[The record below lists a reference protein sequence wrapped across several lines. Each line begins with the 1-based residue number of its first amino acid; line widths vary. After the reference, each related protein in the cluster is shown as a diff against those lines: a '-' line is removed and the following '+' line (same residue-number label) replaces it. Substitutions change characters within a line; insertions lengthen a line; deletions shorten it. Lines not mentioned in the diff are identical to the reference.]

1 MAKPLEGLPKRT
13 ESMNLNAANVGALVR
28 LTITRPREA
37 AAQLMGMNIPDDARW
52 LGFVIVVV
60 LSVLI
65 GQVSVLM
72 MGEEGFQGSMLFMA
86 MFQTSILLGMVVAVQ
101 GIGRA
106 LGGGGTFPDTL
117 VLMAWLQFVMLV
129 FQLVQIVSLLLFPA
143 MFGLVTIAALVFF
156 MWMLTNFI
164 MALHG
169 FTSPTK
175 VFVGIIFSFFAMAVI
190 LAILLGMMGL
200 APGGV

>member
-1 MAKPLEGLPKRT
+1 
-13 ESMNLNAANVGALVR
+13 MNLNAANVSALVR
-28 LTITRPREA
+28 LTMTRPREA
-37 AAQLMGMNIPDDARW
+37 AGRLLDMNIPDDARW

-60 LSVLI
+60 LSVII
-65 GQVSVLM
+65 GQISVLL

-106 LGGGGTFPDTL
+106 LGGSGTFPDTL
-117 VLMAWLQFVMLV
+117 MLVAWLQFVMLV
-129 FQLVQIVSLLLFPA
+129 FQLIQIVSLLILPGV
-143 MFGLVTIAALVFF
+143 FGLITIAALVFF

-169 FTSPTK
+169 FVSPIK
-175 VFVGIIFSFFAMAVI
+175 VFVGIIFSFFGMAMV

>member
-1 MAKPLEGLPKRT
+1 
-13 ESMNLNAANVGALVR
+13 MNLNAANVGALVR
-28 LTITRPREA
+28 LSITRPREA
-37 AAQLMGMNIPDDARW
+37 ATRLLNMNIPDDARW

-65 GQVSVLM
+65 GQISVVLM
-72 MGEEGFQGSMLFMA
+72 GEGGFEGSMLFMA
-86 MFQTSILLGMVVAVQ
+86 MFQTSLLLGMVVAVQ

-106 LGGGGTFPDTL
+106 LGGKGTFPDTL
-117 VLMAWLQFVMLV
+117 LLMAWLQFVMLV
-129 FQLVQIVSLLLFPA
+129 FQLVQIVALLVIPA
-143 MFGLVTIAALVFF
+143 VFGLITIVALVFF

-169 FTSPTK
+169 FTSTAK
-175 VFVGIIFSFFAMAVI
+175 VFVGIIFSFFAMAMV
-190 LAILLGMMGL
+190 LTILLGMMGL

>member
-1 MAKPLEGLPKRT
+1 MEL
-13 ESMNLNAANVGALVR
+13 NLATVSALVR
-28 LTITRPREA
+28 LSLTRPREA
-37 AAQLMGMNIPDDARW
+37 AERILGLNVPDDARW

-65 GQVSVLM
+65 GQASVLL
-72 MGEEGFQGSMLFMA
+72 MGEDGFQGGMLFMA
-86 MFQTSILLGMVVAVQ
+86 MFQTMILLGMVVAVQ

-106 LGGGGTFPDTL
+106 LGGTGTFPDTL
-117 VLMAWLQFVMLV
+117 LLIAWLQFVMLV
-129 FQLVQIVSLLLFPA
+129 FQLIQIVALVIIPPL
-143 MFGLVTIAALVFF
+143 FGLITIGALVFF

-169 FTSPTK
+169 FTSAMK
-175 VFVGIIFSFFAMAVI
+175 VLVGIIFSFFGMAFV
-190 LAILLGMMGL
+190 LALLLGLFGL